1 MIAKRSERDPDKDSD
16 VRKLVRYVVRADGD
30 VDPRSWKLTA
40 GYILDEAAPEDA
52 RGERVS
58 AVRVTNCGTDDPAA
72 ATIAIVAT
80 QERNTRSK
88 KDKTYHLIIS
98 FPPGER
104 PPLETLH
111 AIEDELCAAIGYAD
125 HQRVSAVHIDTKCL
139 HLHVAI
145 NKVHPTGLQNREPY
159 YDKDRLMEESARL
172 EIKYGLER
180 TNHGEKEREQRRI
193 RVRLGPEQSPDERD
207 TRFRRYLRES
217 YNLPI
222 ARQPEAE
229 TLNGLRHLSGCNMDG
244 AGARASMLLQGDARP
259 GLEQPG
265 EERAAGVRRAGNGV
279 GADGRGG
286 GGSIGGRAAD
296 IEADTGM
303 ETLAGYV
310 AREVAPAM
318 REARTWQELH
328 AALGAHGL
336 EIKPRGAGLVIGD
349 RGLDL
354 WTKASQCGAGREF
367 AFKSLTDRLGPFEEA
382 EGAQS
387 PRRTG
392 GYVPRPLQTHPST
405 AALFA
410 QYQRERQAAT
420 VQRRERMGRLRQE
433 DAAYKASL
441 KQWSATQRALLKV
454 GRNGPAKKVMRSVL
468 KSQVEAGKAKHRQ
481 AMAERRRAAFRE
493 TQAPSWADWLARQ
506 AERGNADA
514 LGVLRSRS
522 EREERMA
529 GDLLT
534 ARDAGRAKDYI
545 LKSVRPV
552 ARRDGVMSYRTADG
566 GMVVDR
572 RGHVQAA
579 RATTGAAMVALS
591 IAAEKFTGQPLVVEG
606 TDEFR
611 SDVARLAGLHGIEA
625 RFSDPAMERLR
636 EEAAAEREAEDRR
649 RRERW
654 ATPEAPGE
662 SVAVPSAAEKPTVP
676 VATEVPSAGAAR
688 PAAVAP
694 KHPGDGVA
702 VPAAAEKPGA
712 QPEAGNAIDEWI
724 DSRNKTREKVYY
736 LEYHRR
742 WNKDDAGA
750 AVYSGR
756 RGMADGS
763 EVVLLKRG
771 DEMLVLPVTERVAAK
786 ASKWKVGQRVTVDAR
801 GRFVD
806 RSQGA
811 EI

>member
-1 MIAKRSERDPDKDSD
+1 M
-16 VRKLVRYVVRADGD
+16 
-30 VDPRSWKLTA
+30 TA
-40 GYILDEAAPEDA
+40 GYILDENAPVDE

-58 AVRVTNCGTDDPAA
+58 AVRVTNCNTDDPAA
-72 ATIAIVAT
+72 ATMAIVAT
-80 QERNTRSK
+80 QERNTKSK

-145 NKVHPTGLQNREPY
+145 NKVHPTGFQNIEPY

-180 TNHGEKEREQRRI
+180 TNHGENEREQRRS

-207 TRFRRYLRES
+207 TKFRRYLRES
-217 YNLPI
+217 YNLSI
-222 ARQPEAE
+222 AGRPEAE
-229 TLNGLRHLSGCNMDG
+229 TLNGLRHLSRCNMDG
-244 AGARASMLLQGDARP
+244 TFPRASMLLPGDARS

-265 EERAAGVRRAGNGV
+265 EERAFGVRRAGDGL
-279 GADGRGG
+279 GADG
-286 GGSIGGRAAD
+286 GGSRPIGGRAAD
-296 IEADTGM
+296 IEAATGM

-310 AREVAPAM
+310 ARQVAPAM

-328 AALGAHGL
+328 AALGEHGL

-354 WTKASQCGAGREF
+354 WAKASDCGSQRSEF
-367 AFKSLTDRLGPFEEA
+367 AFKTLSARLGPFEVPKGE
-382 EGAQS
+382 QVQ
-387 PRRTG
+387 RRAA
-392 GYVPRPLQTHPST
+392 GYVPRPLQNHPST
-405 AALFA
+405 AQLFA

-420 VQRRERMGRLRQE
+420 VQRRERLGRVRQE

-441 KQWSATQRALLKV
+441 KQWAATQRALLKV
-454 GRNGPAKKVMRSVL
+454 GRNGPAKQIMRASL
-468 KSQVEAGKAKHRQ
+468 KSQIEAGRTKHRQ
-481 AMAERRRAAFRE
+481 AMAERRQAAFRE
-493 TQAPSWADWLARQ
+493 TQAPTWADWLARQ
-506 AERGNADA
+506 AESGNADA
-514 LGVLRSRS
+514 LGVLRSRA
-522 EREERMA
+522 EREERIA
-529 GDLLT
+529 GNLLT
-534 ARDAGRAKDYI
+534 ARDAERAKDFI
-545 LKSVRPV
+545 LKSVKPA
-552 ARRDGVMSYRTADG
+552 ARRDGAMTYRTADG
-566 GMVVDR
+566 GMVIDR
-572 RGHVQAA
+572 REHVQAA
-579 RATTGAAMVALS
+579 RATTGAAMVALA
-591 IAAEKFTGQPLVVEG
+591 IAAEKFAGQALVVEG

-611 SDVARLAGLHGIEA
+611 REVARLAGLHRIEA
-625 RFSDPAMERLR
+625 RFADPMMDRLR
-636 EEAAAEREAEDRR
+636 EEAAAERAAEDQR

-654 ATPEAPGE
+654 ATPEVPGE
-662 SVAVPSAAEKPTVP
+662 GVAVPPVAEKPEATAAVP
-676 VATEVPSAGAAR
+676 GADAAR

-694 KHPGDGVA
+694 KPPDGSMA
-702 VPAAAEKPGA
+702 GPAAAEKPA
-712 QPEAGNAIDEWI
+712 APPDAGHAVDEWI
-724 DSRNKTREKVYY
+724 DSRNKTREKIYH

-742 WNKDDAGA
+742 WSKDDAGA
-750 AVYSGR
+750 ATYGGR

-786 ASKWKVGQRVTVDAR
+786 ASKWKVGQRVVVDDR
-801 GRFVD
+801 GRFKD

>member
-1 MIAKRSERDPDKDSD
+1 VIAKRSERDPDKESD

-40 GYILDEAAPEDA
+40 GYILDEAAPEDE

-88 KDKTYHLIIS
+88 KDKTYHLIVS

-145 NKVHPTGLQNREPY
+145 NKVHPTGFQNIEPY
-159 YDKDRLMEESARL
+159 YDKDRLMEASARL

-180 TNHGEKEREQRRI
+180 TNHGEKEREQRRTQ
-193 RVRLGPEQSPDERD
+193 VRLGPEQSPDERD

-244 AGARASMLLQGDARP
+244 AISRASMLLQGNARS

-265 EERAAGVRRAGNGV
+265 EERAAGVRRAGNGL
-279 GADGRGG
+279 GADGGD
-286 GGSIGGRAAD
+286 GSIGGRAAD
-296 IEADTGM
+296 IEASTGM
-303 ETLAGYV
+303 ESLAGYV

-318 REARTWQELH
+318 REARTWQEMH

-336 EIKPRGAGLVIGD
+336 EIKQRGAGLVIGD
-349 RGLDL
+349 RGLAL

-367 AFKSLTDRLGPFEEA
+367 AFKALTDRLGPFEEA
-382 EGAQS
+382 EGAKS

-392 GYVPRPLQTHPST
+392 GYVPRPLQKHPST

-433 DAAYKASL
+433 DTAYKAGL

-454 GRNGPAKKVMRSVL
+454 GRNGPAKTVMRSVL
-468 KSQVEAGKAKHRQ
+468 QSQVEAGKARHRQ

-522 EREERMA
+522 EREERI
-529 GDLLT
+529 GGNLLT
-534 ARDAGRAKDYI
+534 ARDAGRARDYI

-552 ARRDGVMSYRTADG
+552 ARRDGVMTYRTADG

-572 RGHVQAA
+572 LGHVQAA
-579 RATTGAAMVALS
+579 RSTTGAALVALS
-591 IAAEKFTGQPLVVEG
+591 IAAEKFAGQALVVDG

-611 SDVARLAGLHGIEA
+611 RDVARLAGLHGIEA
-625 RFSDPAMERLR
+625 RFSDPAMERRR
-636 EEAAAEREAEDRR
+636 EEAAAERAAEDRR

-654 ATPEAPGE
+654 GDLPAADGDVATPAGAFEKPERPPVAADKPAGPEVPGGGVAP
-662 SVAVPSAAEKPTVP
+662 SPVTAAEKP
-676 VATEVPSAGAAR
+676 ATEKPAT
-688 PAAVAP
+688 PAA
-694 KHPGDGVA
+694 GDA
-702 VPAAAEKPGA
+702 VDA
-712 QPEAGNAIDEWI
+712 WI
-724 DSRNKTREKVYY
+724 DSRNETRARVYS

-742 WNKDDAGA
+742 WCKADAGA
-750 AVYSGR
+750 ASYGGR

-786 ASKWKVGQRVTVDAR
+786 ASRWKVGQRVTVDAR